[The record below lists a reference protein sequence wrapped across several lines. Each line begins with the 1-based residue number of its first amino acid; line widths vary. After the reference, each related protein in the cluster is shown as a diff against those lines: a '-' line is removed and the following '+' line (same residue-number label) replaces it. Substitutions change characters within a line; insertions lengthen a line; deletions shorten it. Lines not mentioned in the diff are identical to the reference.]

1 LFQRFTDSTE
11 LVYILGFY
19 DHMRFNFIEY
29 LKDARFG
36 IEKTAERSIKWM
48 HNYDTLSE
56 NSLTKLNSNS
66 EQNVAAIAQEHSNAD
81 STTVRSKQASPKKSP
96 QHVLADGMTN
106 PSNANSFHELDYDPD
121 EFLFNL
127 KINSASLEDPNVK
140 SARSTVNIFSKDET
154 DEIDDEISSLSE
166 SREMPKSSKSKS
178 RHHQKTPSSS
188 TKPVKSSEKKPEK
201 PKRAQNPR
209 NRSNDFYV
217 LSFDNELS
225 ETESA
230 DSTSSSSIS
239 LNKSTNNDNIED
251 NDSTTAS
258 LTSNTTINQDSTA
271 STPSKGLN
279 KSVSSLDSTERYM
292 TSENRDRLVE
302 YLFLDEENHQMYM
315 ESGLTEF
322 LIGLDRFFRELNIK
336 TSRMK
341 PQELGTLL
349 DQIVEMHDEILNPK
363 KRLIAV
369 EAAAKEDQKPIT
381 EVAEESKPNMN
392 NENGEVT
399 VLNNVRT
406 AAETTTS
413 SSNLTIFPVYNGND
427 SFNSS
432 TDSITTNSQAVDSG
446 IESTKDFASR
456 HQATSGS
463 ENDIGPFLSAIL
475 NRLEGMLGNSL
486 EVNLMITGLIAR
498 LTYYHQNLIRSFL
511 LDGDLPLQPNVKSL
525 IQVKKRYLRVIYLD
539 LVIKITLYFKDTC
552 KYKTKS

>member
-1 LFQRFTDSTE
+1 MFQRFTDSTE